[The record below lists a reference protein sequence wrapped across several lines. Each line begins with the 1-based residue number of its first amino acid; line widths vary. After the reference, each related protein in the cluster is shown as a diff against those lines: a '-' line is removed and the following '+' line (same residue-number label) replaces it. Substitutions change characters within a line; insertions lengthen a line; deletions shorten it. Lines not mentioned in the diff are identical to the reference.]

1 MRLGI
6 IGLPQSGKTTVF
18 NALTHGNQPT
28 IRGGGRFDVH
38 TAVVEV
44 PDPRVDRLVEIF
56 RPFKT
61 TYAKVTYA
69 DIAGLEGSA
78 SDKGIEGPLLN
89 QLSQMDGF
97 VHVVRCFDNSNVPY
111 PTGAID
117 PLGDLNALQGE
128 MLLNDLLAVERKLE
142 RLDDELRRGGGREK
156 KWVASEIDLFQRLQS
171 ILAEDRPLRSIELTP
186 EEERIV
192 SGFGFLTQKPV
203 LILFNTSEG
212 QTTPCVDY
220 PAGRCEV
227 AALQGKLEMDIAQL
241 SDEDADLFMAE
252 YQIEESGLKRVIYLS
267 YCLMGLASFFTVGED
282 EVRAWTIRSGGTAFD
297 AAGVIHSDLQKGFIR
312 AEVIGYEELLKFGGL
327 SEARQHGK
335 LRIEGKSYLVQD
347 GEIVHIRFNI

>member
-18 NALTHGNQPT
+18 NTLTHGNQPA
-28 IRGGGRFDVH
+28 IRSGGRFDVH

-44 PDPRVDRLVEIF
+44 PDSRVDLLAEIF
-56 RPFKT
+56 RPLKT
-61 TYAKVTYA
+61 TNAQGTYA
-69 DIAGLEGSA
+69 DIAGLDGSA
-78 SDKGIEGPLLN
+78 SDKGIAGPLLN
-89 QLSQMDGF
+89 QSRTILAGCAPAS
-97 VHVVRCFDNSNVPY
+97 CFDNSDVPH
-111 PTGAID
+111 PTGAIE
-117 PLGDLNALQGE
+117 PLGDLYALQGE

-156 KWVASEIDLFQRLQS
+156 KWVVNDIDLFKRLQ
-171 ILAEDRPLRSIELTP
+171 AVMEEDRPLRSIELSP
-186 EEERIV
+186 EEERTL

-212 QTTPCVDY
+212 QSTPCVEY

-227 AALQGKLEMDIAQL
+227 VALQGKLEMDIAQL
-241 SDEDADLFMAE
+241 SDEDAELFMTE
-252 YQIEESGLKRVIYLS
+252 YQIEEAGLKRVIYLS
-267 YCLMGLASFFTVGED
+267 YCLLGLASFFTVGED
-282 EVRAWTIRSGGTAFD
+282 EVRAWTIKSGGTAFD

-312 AEVIGYEELLKFGGL
+312 AEVIGYDELLEFGGL

-335 LRIEGKSYLVQD
+335 LRIEGKNYIVQD
-347 GEIVHIRFNI
+347 GEIVHIRFNV